1 MTIRVVV
8 ADDHPMFRYGIA
20 MVLQQ
25 AESIEVVGEAADG
38 HALLAAVADAA
49 PDVVVTDL
57 AMPGLD
63 GTAAITRLQ
72 RSDPGVG
79 ILVLSMH
86 DDDAHVFA
94 ALRAGALG
102 YLLKGA
108 DAGEIVRAVQTVAAG
123 DAVYGASIARRI
135 MALGGSAPSSPLDG
149 LTPRE
154 RDVLTALASGQR
166 NAQIAASLVMAE
178 KTVRNHVSSILLKLQ
193 VADRTAAAL
202 KAQAAGLGAER
213 RTGDADSPTC

>member
-8 ADDHPMFRYGIA
+8 ADDHPMFRFGVTT
-20 MVLQQ
+20 VLQQ
-25 AESIEVVGEAADG
+25 AEDLDVVGEAADG
-38 HALLAAVADAA
+38 DGLLALVASQT

-63 GTAAITRLQ
+63 GIATINRLQ
-72 RSDPGVG
+72 RSDPGIG

-86 DDDAHVFA
+86 EDDAHVFA

-108 DAGEIVRAVQTVAAG
+108 DAREIVRAIQTVAAG

-135 MALGGSAPSSPLDG
+135 IGLGGAAPASPLDN

-154 RDVLTALASGQR
+154 RQVLEALATGQR
-166 NAQIAASLVMAE
+166 NAQIASSLDMAE

-202 KAQAAGLGAER
+202 KAQAVGLGKNEPHANH
-213 RTGDADSPTC
+213 P